1 MSTMRNSVML
11 IGRPTQKPQYFEFDN
26 NDKKATFKLSVKE
39 TYKDALG
46 ETKELTQDFF
56 CVGYGRIAERLK
68 LVRQNQEIAVDGRLD
83 VSADD
88 GKAIIQV
95 NDLFVIEP

>member
-11 IGRPTQKPQYFEFDN
+11 IGRPTQKPQYFELDN
-26 NDKKATFKLSVKE
+26 KSEFTLAVTEN
-39 TYKDALG
+39 YKDASG
-46 ETKELTQDFF
+46 ETIEVTQKIF

-68 LVRQNQEIAVDGRLD
+68 LVRQSQEIAVDGRLD
-83 VSADD
+83 VSTDD

>member
-11 IGRPTQKPQYFEFDN
+11 IGRPTQKPQYFEFDD
-26 NDKKATFKLSVKE
+26 NDKKATFTLAVTE
-39 TYKDALG
+39 TYKDSFG
-46 ETKELTQDFF
+46 EMREVTQKIF

-68 LVRQNQEIAVDGRLD
+68 LVRQSQEIAVDGRLD
-83 VSADD
+83 VSTDN

-95 NDLFVIEP
+95 NDLFVIEH